1 MTFDHPLLL
10 ASLLAPVMAAK
21 VYIVRQRRARKFT
34 LLFTSLDLLDTVAPH
49 RPGRA
54 RHLAFASAVLTG
66 VLLAV
71 AAAGPQVLLATE
83 RRVAR
88 MFLAID
94 VSLSMDATDVA
105 PNRLAAAQAAAD
117 RFVRELP
124 DDVELGLI
132 SFSDASRLLVAPTLD
147 RTALID
153 AINRL
158 ALEPGTA
165 IGEAV
170 FTAIDQL
177 AASGQDGAGAH
188 VVVLS
193 DGATTSGR
201 SNEMAAFAATEAGVA
216 VSTIAFGTGEGTVT
230 VQGETIPVP
239 VDEAALQELADATGG
254 TAVMA
259 ESADAL
265 AAAFDTLERIAEP
278 TTEPRAIAPS
288 LALAGMITLAAAG
301 SIWLASGTWV
311 PPGDMV
317 HDRTKPSRRASS
329 VDRSPIARLE
339 KVAPTSQSQPTRG
352 GNHAAGM

>member
-1 MTFDHPLLL
+1 MP
-10 ASLLAPVMAAK
+10 
-21 VYIVRQRRARKFT
+21 
-34 LLFTSLDLLDTVAPH
+34 
-49 RPGRA
+49 
-54 RHLAFASAVLTG
+54 TG

-170 FTAIDQL
+170 FTALDQL

-301 SIWLASGTWV
+301 SIWLASGAWV
-311 PPGDMV
+311 PPGDAV
-317 HDRTKPSRRASS
+317 HDRTEPSRRASS